1 MGRPID
7 ARGWLFEVED
17 TTPTTPAWL
26 RLSNI
31 NSWTYNP
38 SENEETADTTT
49 NDSDGLYE
57 QDVMQRGAT
66 LEVSGQYAQ
75 TSGVRDPGQD
85 YVDNTW
91 AWRLGSESR
100 GRMRYRHKTQTDWSI
115 WECTVTPGEQGG
127 EHNAKT
133 SWGATFTR
141 CGAPTTEAVVPDG
154 GA

>member
-7 ARGWLFEVED
+7 ARGWYFEVED
-17 TTPTTPAWL
+17 TTPTTPVWH
-26 RLSNI
+26 RLPNI

-49 NDSDGLYE
+49 NDSEGYHE

-66 LEVSGQYAQ
+66 LEVSGLYAV
-75 TSGVRDPGQD
+75 TGTLRDPGQD
-85 YVDNTW
+85 YVDNVW
-91 AWRLGSESR
+91 AYRFGSESR
-100 GRMRYRHKTQTDWSI
+100 GRMRYRHRTQTEWTV
-115 WECTVTPGEQGG
+115 WECTMSPGENGG
-127 EHNAKT
+127 EHNAKV